1 MQNVRSG
8 RAQSTHST
16 CSTQCQRALELEG
29 GAGTA
34 QDEGRGSK
42 TLSGQGGKVR
52 GSSPQCKPESLPKV
66 VVHTRCSAEC
76 QMHLGNSW
84 SGQNLQISVS
94 LGAGD
99 DGKVSLA
106 KTES

>member
-1 MQNVRSG
+1 MVAGPEDQV
-8 RAQSTHST
+8 HSASKKLMSQLT
-16 CSTQCQRALELEG
+16 VHTKCST
-29 GAGTA
+29 
-34 QDEGRGSK
+34 
-42 TLSGQGGKVR
+42 
-52 GSSPQCKPESLPKV
+52 
-66 VVHTRCSAEC
+66 EC
-76 QMHLGNSW
+76 QVHLGNSW